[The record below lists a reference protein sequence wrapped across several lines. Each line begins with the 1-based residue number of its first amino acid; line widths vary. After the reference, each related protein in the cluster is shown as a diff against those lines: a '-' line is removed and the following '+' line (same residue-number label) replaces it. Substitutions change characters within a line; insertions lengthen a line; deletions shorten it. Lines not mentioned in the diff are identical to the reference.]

1 MLPRN
6 PNPRSNSVA
15 SKGARRGALA
25 LTCGMLVAAS
35 AAHALSTDRNQKMFV
50 DADYSKMQQS
60 SDDKP
65 GVSNLNGNVQI
76 VQGSM
81 KAHGD
86 EGTIYQH
93 ATNAKDAQGN
103 DISGGIQ
110 RVVLVGKK
118 AQAHMEQLQD
128 NDGGLITADA
138 DKIDYNSDTGIADLT
153 GNVTVVQQGRG
164 TFHGTHMT
172 YNTNTGEMESGD
184 NTPANRVHM
193 VMEPKKTAPTDAKPA
208 DATPAKPAEAKPA
221 TAKPPK
227 KNKKAA
233 TPATPATTPAAPAAA
248 PDKPATGGTP

>member
-1 MLPRN
+1 VARN
-6 PNPRSNSVA
+6 
-15 SKGARRGALA
+15 GARRGALA
-25 LTCGMLVAAS
+25 LACGVLVAAS

-50 DADYSKMQQS
+50 DADYSKIQQS
-60 SDDKP
+60 SDDKA

-184 NTPANRVHM
+184 NTPANRVHLE
-193 VMEPKKTAPTDAKPA
+193 MEPKKTAPTAAKPA
-208 DATPAKPAEAKPA
+208 DATPAKPADAKPA

-227 KNKKAA
+227 KSKKAT
-233 TPATPATTPAAPAAA
+233 TPATPPAAPAAA
-248 PDKPATGGTP
+248 PDKPAAGGTP

>member
-1 MLPRN
+1 MLPRS
-6 PNPRSNSVA
+6 PGKSS
-15 SKGARRGALA
+15 SLALA
-25 LTCGMLVAAS
+25 CGLLVAAS
-35 AAHALSTDRNQKMFV
+35 AAHALSTDRNQQMLV

-65 GVSNLNGNVQI
+65 GVSNLVGDVKI

-86 EGTIYQH
+86 EATIYQH

-128 NDGGLITADA
+128 NDAGLITADA
-138 DKIDYNSDTGIADLT
+138 DKIDYNSDTSIADLT

-172 YNTNTGEMESGD
+172 YNTDTGEMESGD

-193 VMEPKKTAPTDAKPA
+193 VMEPKKAAPAATTPATAPPKPA
-208 DATPAKPAEAKPA
+208 DAKPPTVKPAKKS
-221 TAKPPK
+221 K
-227 KNKKAA
+227 KNAPPAA
-233 TPATPATTPAAPAAA
+233 APAAPA
-248 PDKPATGGTP
+248 KPATGGTP

>member
-1 MLPRN
+1 M
-6 PNPRSNSVA
+6 
-15 SKGARRGALA
+15 
-25 LTCGMLVAAS
+25 
-35 AAHALSTDRNQKMFV
+35 STDRNQKMFV

-65 GVSNLNGNVQI
+65 GVSNLIGDVKI

-118 AQAHMEQLQD
+118 SQAHMEQLQD
-128 NDGGLITADA
+128 NDAGLITADA
-138 DKIDYNSDTGIADLT
+138 DKIDYNSDTSIAVLT

-172 YNTNTGEMESGD
+172 YNTDTGEMESGD

-193 VMEPKKTAPTDAKPA
+193 VMEPKKAAPA
-208 DATPAKPAEAKPA
+208 
-221 TAKPPK
+221 
-227 KNKKAA
+227 AA
-233 TPATPATTPAAPAAA
+233 TPATDAQPKPADTQPPTVKPAKKSKKNASPAAVPLVPAKPAA
-248 PDKPATGGTP
+248 GGTP

>member
-1 MLPRN
+1 MNGMRVL
-6 PNPRSNSVA
+6 A
-15 SKGARRGALA
+15 CALLA
-25 LTCGMLVAAS
+25 AAS
-35 AAHALSTDRNQKMFV
+35 AAHALSTDRNQQMFV

-65 GVSNLNGNVQI
+65 GVSNLTGNVQI

-86 EGTIYQH
+86 EGIIYQH

-110 RVVLVGKK
+110 RVVLIGKK
-118 AQAHMEQLQD
+118 TQAHMQQLQD

-138 DKIDYNSDTGIADLT
+138 DRIDYNSDTSIADLT
-153 GNVTVVQQGRG
+153 GNVTIVQQGRG

-172 YNTNTGEMESGD
+172 YNTDTGEMESGD

-193 VMEPKKTAPTDAKPA
+193 VMEPKKTAPPAATPAGAASPKPADAKPA
-208 DATPAKPAEAKPA
+208 SAKPAR
-221 TAKPPK
+221 
-227 KNKKAA
+227 KNKKA
-233 TPATPATTPAAPAAA
+233 AAPAAA
-248 PDKPATGGTP
+248 PAPPAKPAAGGTP

>member
-1 MLPRN
+1 MD
-6 PNPRSNSVA
+6 
-15 SKGARRGALA
+15 ALA
-25 LTCGMLVAAS
+25 LACGLLAAAS

-65 GVSNLNGNVQI
+65 GVSNLVGDVKI

-118 AQAHMEQLQD
+118 TQAHMEQLQD
-128 NDGGLITADA
+128 NDAGLITADA
-138 DKIDYNSDTGIADLT
+138 DKIDYNSDTSIADLT

-172 YNTNTGEMESGD
+172 YNTDTGEMESGD

-193 VMEPKKTAPTDAKPA
+193 VMEPKKAAPAAATPATDAQAKPA
-208 DATPAKPAEAKPA
+208 DAKPP

-227 KNKKAA
+227 KSKKAA
-233 TPATPATTPAAPAAA
+233 PATQAKPAA
-248 PDKPATGGTP
+248 GGTP